1 MNKTNLGIVGIA
13 LVAILGLG
21 LAGYSTL
28 TPHSTTVTAQQY
40 ATNTQEFY
48 ATQTLTQV
56 VTSTNTV
63 TSAAANQAINLSGGG
78 PSYYQSCGY
87 YGCSPAQGYTY
98 TPCTP
103 EGTSSNVTCYGYLI
117 QTGQNGCVQIS
128 VATTDPD
135 YWRSGVFWVHYT
147 LQNLPSSYPS
157 IGNWVNVIGQLNI
170 ANTSLSA
177 NSASCSPNTL
187 TVSSIT
193 PTNAPSATPQP

>member
-28 TPHSTTVTAQQY
+28 TPHSTTVIAQQY

-78 PSYYQSCGY
+78 PAYYQSCGY

-98 TPCTP
+98 TPCTHVM
-103 EGTSSNVTCYGYLI
+103 GT
-117 QTGQNGCVQIS
+117 
-128 VATTDPD
+128 
-135 YWRSGVFWVHYT
+135 
-147 LQNLPSSYPS
+147 
-157 IGNWVNVIGQLNI
+157 
-170 ANTSLSA
+170 
-177 NSASCSPNTL
+177 
-187 TVSSIT
+187 
-193 PTNAPSATPQP
+193 